1 MLTGNKAILAILIGI
16 LAFFTASA
24 QDRPAYMQPKQFNLS
39 YFYPDVE
46 VDRTAHPE
54 LFPDSLKG
62 HPDFG
67 VLPHNTPCYDCV
79 EEIGKRTA
87 YDRYFVDTDSKSE
100 FYVQSSYFPIHYKND
115 NGYVVSI
122 DPRLKPV
129 GGPHMYLADKQPIPT
144 RYNTKTGG
152 AGIKTNATWFEHNSN
167 LAMGVVGNA
176 DAPANRGRQS
186 VGSNGTYISN
196 AWPGVDIQQ
205 VFKAGS
211 IKTDYILKSNP
222 GLQSGEWLYF
232 SDALDVPEGWKIK
245 LVDGEYVEGYWA
257 GAIEF
262 YDDKG
267 NVRIRYKRP
276 AYYDG
281 YGYGGPGFYK
291 ISQPNNHK
299 KLEIWT
305 VVPASMLNDPQVRYP
320 FYIDPIV
327 EGEDSLGNYASGFG
341 PGNNGANMA
350 FSTTPQTCDYSLMVT
365 VPGMSEIVE
374 TYFGVEYENT
384 FSPTCGNPP
393 LPAPYC
399 TFNDVRMEIVS
410 IECGTRTGQL
420 TCDPAS
426 PPFIGTCTTDSNLVP
441 IAREILYANFLN
453 CIPPQCPDYE
463 LNFRL
468 ENRELQCGET
478 CGYNCASGHMFMVT
492 IKARTIENVATISRD
507 TICAGDTVT
516 LTSFPDWGVPPYTYE
531 WTPGGFTDSQVV
543 TTAEIPTIFTVIARD
558 VCGNEAVPQDV
569 FVLINEAPTAD
580 AGEDQTLCKGESPG
594 GLGGSPTTTSTAN
607 PTYQWS
613 ANPAFANSWIDNPT
627 GANPNFLVPA
637 DSTGTYELIV
647 RVDDPLCYRRDTVVI
662 TIVDDP
668 QPNILPDTAIV
679 ICAGEPVTISLDT
692 TYASYNWS
700 NGESG
705 SSITI
710 SAAGSYIVTVTDDNG
725 CTGVSNTATATE
737 KPLLEFDL
745 FADPDSSI
753 NLGESTSLNA
763 TVDLEGPQVEIYAWS
778 PDVSITC
785 LNCPTPIV
793 SPEADQVYV
802 LELTSDGC
810 VVRDSI
816 LINVVYP
823 NAYWIPSAFSPDRNG
838 FNDRFFII
846 KESGVTV
853 ELFQVFN
860 RWGEKVHDATLPW
873 DGTFKGELQD
883 LDVYTYIFKLRLADG
898 QEIVESGNVT
908 LVK

>member
-1 MLTGNKAILAILIGI
+1 MGRKTLLVACLLMCC
-16 LAFFTASA
+16 TAWMQA

-39 YFYPDVE
+39 YFFPDVR
-46 VDRTAHPE
+46 VDMEQHPE
-54 LFPDSLKG
+54 LFPDSLLG
-62 HPDFG
+62 HPDMG
-67 VLPHNTPCYDCV
+67 ILPHNTPCYDCV

-87 YDRYFVDTDSKSE
+87 YGRYFVDVDSKAE
-100 FYVQSSYFPIHYKND
+100 FYVQSSYFPIHYKD
-115 NGYVVSI
+115 ENGFVVSI
-122 DPRLKPV
+122 DPRLKPT
-129 GGPHMYLADKQPIPT
+129 ADPNMLEAAKQPIPT
-144 RYNTKTGG
+144 NYNMQSGA
-152 AGIKTNATWFEHNSN
+152 AGIKTNATWFRHNEELS
-167 LAMGVVGNA
+167 MGIVGSSAANA
-176 DAPANRGRQS
+176 RRNRQTI
-186 VGSNGTYISN
+186 GSNGTYISN
-196 AWPGVDIQQ
+196 AWPNVDIQQ
-205 VFKAGS
+205 IFEAGS
-211 IKTDYILKSNP
+211 IETDYILKINP
-222 GLQSGEWLYF
+222 GLQTGEWLYF
-232 SDALDVPEGWKIK
+232 ADAIELPAGWSVHP
-245 LVDGEYVEGYWA
+245 VDGAYTTEGYWA
-257 GAIEF
+257 GAIELK
-262 YDDKG
+262 DDKG
-267 NVRIRYKRP
+267 NTRIRYKRP

-291 ISQPNNHK
+291 LVASTAGAPA
-299 KLEIWT
+299 EIHT
-305 VVPASMLNDPQVRYP
+305 LVPASMLNDPQVQYP

-350 FSTTPQTCDYSLMVT
+350 FSTSPQTCNYSLAVT

-410 IECGTRTGQL
+410 LECGSRTGQL

-426 PPFIGTCTTDSNLVP
+426 PPFIGTCTTDSNLVT
-441 IAREILYANFLN
+441 IAREILYANFLD

-516 LTSFPDWGVPPYTYE
+516 LTAFPDWGVPPYTYE

-569 FVLINEAPTAD
+569 FVLINDAPTAD
-580 AGEDQTLCKGESPG
+580 AGEDQTLCEGEAPG
-594 GLGGSPTTTSTAN
+594 GLGGSPTTTAIS
-607 PTYQWS
+607 PTYQWT
-613 ANPAFANSWIDNPT
+613 ATPAFASSWIDNPT

-637 DSTGTYELIV
+637 DSTGVFQLIV
-647 RVDDPLCYRRDTVVI
+647 RVDDPLCYRRDTVLV
-662 TIVDDP
+662 TIVEE
-668 QPNILPDTAIV
+668 PNPSIVPDSAIV
-679 ICAGEPVTISLDT
+679 ICAGEPTTISLDT
-692 TYASYNWS
+692 TFASYNWS
-700 NGESG
+700 NGETG
-705 SSITI
+705 SSITV
-710 SAAGSYIVTVTDDNG
+710 SAAGTYDVTVTDDNG

-737 KPLLEFDL
+737 KPLLEFDV

-753 NLGESTSLNA
+753 NLGESTSLGA
-763 TVDLEGPQVEIYAWS
+763 TVDLDGPDVEIYAWS
-778 PDVSITC
+778 PDVNITC
-785 LNCPTPIV
+785 LNCATPIV
-793 SPEADQVYV
+793 SPEEDQYYV
-802 LELTSDGC
+802 LQLTSDGC

-823 NAYWIPSAFSPDRNG
+823 NAYWIPSAFSPDKNG
-838 FNDRFFII
+838 FNDQFFII

-873 DGTFKGELQD
+873 DGTYKGDLQD
-883 LDVYTYIFKLRLADG
+883 LDVFTYIFKLRLADG
-898 QEIVESGNVT
+898 SEVIESGNVT